1 MQEFHVVS
9 NPCTL
14 LGLLAPRLA
23 EHTSFSSH
31 QREANQIRMNQ
42 ETQHGYLV
50 LADISGYTSYLAG
63 VELTHARDILT
74 ELLNLIVE
82 HFRPFLSIVKLEGD
96 AVLAHVPKT
105 KIVRDETLLELFES
119 TYLAFRDR
127 VEGIRRRTTC
137 QCNACKAIPTLDLKF
152 ILHFGEYVLQN
163 VYGITELVGS
173 DVNLTH
179 RLLKN
184 HVSEATGWKAYA
196 LFTEAGLKR
205 LNVKMENLHEQVE
218 SYEHLGEVKTYSL
231 DLHTRYKE
239 LLESRQRFISPEEAD
254 AIITRKISAPPIVV
268 WEWMNDIQKRL
279 RWEIYDDIRPLLRPD
294 GRMGAGARNHCAHG
308 KNLVIETILDWK
320 PFEYYTTEYPM
331 AIQTQHL
338 TPQSDGTQLN
348 VYFKLTM
355 PLPRWLTRSLARFM
369 FRRFKMEEQ
378 FERMAR
384 MIAEELH
391 QDESKG

>member
-1 MQEFHVVS
+1 
-9 NPCTL
+9 
-14 LGLLAPRLA
+14 
-23 EHTSFSSH
+23 
-31 QREANQIRMNQ
+31 MNQ

-96 AVLAHVPKT
+96 AVFAHVPKT

-119 TYLAFRDR
+119 TYFAFRDR

-152 ILHFGEYVLQN
+152 ILHFGEYLSQN
-163 VYGITELVGS
+163 VFGITELVGS

-196 LFTEAGLKR
+196 LFTEAGWKQ

-218 SYEHLGEVKTYSL
+218 SYKHLGEVKTYSL

-254 AIITRKISAPPIVV
+254 FVITRTIHAPHVTV

-279 RWEIYDDIRPLLRPD
+279 QWENLNEIQPLIRPG
-294 GRMGAGARNHCAHG
+294 GRTGAGAQNHCAHG
-308 KNLVIETILDWK
+308 KNTFVETILDWH
-320 PFEYYTTEYPM
+320 PFEEYTVDIPM
-331 AIQTQHL
+331 IITSRRLENQ
-338 TPQSDGTQLN
+338 GEKTQLK
-348 VYFKLTM
+348 VYFKLKTS
-355 PLPRWLTRSLARFM
+355 LPRWLTRLLARLM
-369 FRRFKMEEQ
+369 FRQFKVEEQ
-378 FERMAR
+378 FERLER
-384 MIAEELH
+384 MIAEEAT
-391 QDESKG
+391 QA

>member
-1 MQEFHVVS
+1 
-9 NPCTL
+9 
-14 LGLLAPRLA
+14 
-23 EHTSFSSH
+23 
-31 QREANQIRMNQ
+31 MNQ

-74 ELLNLIVE
+74 ALLNLIVE
-82 HFRPFLSIVKLEGD
+82 HFKPFLAIVKLEGD
-96 AVLAHVPKT
+96 AVFAHVPKT

-119 TYLAFRDR
+119 TYFAFRDQ

-152 ILHFGEYVLQN
+152 ILHFGEYLLQN
-163 VYGITELVGS
+163 VSGITELVGS

-184 HVSEATGWKAYA
+184 RVSEATGWKAYA
-196 LFTEAGLKR
+196 LFTEAGLKQ
-205 LNVKMENLHEQVE
+205 LNVRMENLHEQVE
-218 SYEHLGEVKTYSL
+218 SYEHLGEVKTHSL

-254 AIITRKISAPPIVV
+254 AIITRTISASPIVV

-279 RWEIYDDIRPLLRPD
+279 RWEIYDDIRPLLRPG

-308 KNLVIETILDWK
+308 RNLVVETILDWK

-331 AIQTQHL
+331 AIQTHHL
-338 TPQSDGTQLN
+338 SSQREITQLN
-348 VYFKLTM
+348 VYFKLKT
-355 PLPRWLTRSLARFM
+355 PLSRWLTRPLARFV
-369 FRRFKMEEQ
+369 FRMFKMEEQ
-378 FERMAR
+378 FEKMAR
-384 MIAEELH
+384 MIAEELN

>member
-1 MQEFHVVS
+1 
-9 NPCTL
+9 
-14 LGLLAPRLA
+14 
-23 EHTSFSSH
+23 
-31 QREANQIRMNQ
+31 MNQ

-82 HFRPFLSIVKLEGD
+82 HFKPFLAIVKLEGD
-96 AVLAHVPKT
+96 AVFAHVPKT

-152 ILHFGEYVLQN
+152 ILHFGEYLLQN
-163 VYGITELVGS
+163 VSGITELVGS

-239 LLESRQRFISPEEAD
+239 LIESRQRLISPEEAD
-254 AIITRKISAPPIVV
+254 AIITHTISAPPFVV

-279 RWEIYDDIRPLLRPD
+279 RWENYDDIRPLLRP
-294 GRMGAGARNHCAHG
+294 GGQNHCAHG

-331 AIQTQHL
+331 AIQTHHL
-338 TPQSDGTQLN
+338 SFQGESTQLN
-348 VYFKLTM
+348 VYFKLKT
-355 PLPRWLTRSLARFM
+355 PLPRWLTRLLARFM
-369 FRRFKMEEQ
+369 FTQFKVEEQ

-384 MIAEELH
+384 LIDEELK
-391 QDESKG
+391 QDESKDNTQLAY